1 MRVAI
6 GQLNTTVGDM
16 EGNVAKMLEFA
27 QRARE
32 SGAELILFPEL
43 AICGYPPRDLVQ
55 VNGFA
60 DDNRHWLLQLARRLP
75 KGLTAVTGYVAR
87 SASKAGKPFANAAA
101 VLRNGKVIYE
111 QAKVLLPTY
120 DVFDEQR
127 NFEPGRRLK
136 PFRVGDTRVGLT
148 ICEDCWNDKYFW
160 KQRLYERDPVEE
172 IIRAKAGVLVNISAS
187 PYAFGKRAFRRK
199 MLGAIARRYK
209 VPVLFANLVGGNDSL
224 VFDGSSFVLD
234 ASGKVRAQA
243 QSFEEDLLVFDTD
256 GKTED
261 AGPQSAQADETEAI
275 FEALVLGTR
284 DYCHKC
290 GFERAVIGLS
300 GGIDSSLVA
309 VIAAHALGPQNVIG
323 VGMPG
328 PFSSEGSLRDA
339 RQLAHKLGLRFEVVP
354 ILEEFDAFRKALQ
367 PMFRGLPEDVT
378 EENLQ
383 ARIRG
388 TTLMAIS
395 NKLRA
400 IVLTTGNKSELAT
413 GYCTLY
419 GDMVGGLAVI
429 ADIYKGMVY
438 ELSRWINRHGEV
450 IPQACLD
457 KPPSAELRP
466 NQTDQDTLPPYDVL
480 DCILREFIEENASAE
495 QIAKKENFALALVE
509 DVIRR
514 VHRAEYK
521 RQQAAPS
528 LKVTPKAFGMG
539 RVFPI
544 AHKYWL

>member
-6 GQLNTTVGDM
+6 GQVNTTVGDM
-16 EGNVAKMLEFA
+16 EGNVAKMLRFA
-27 QRARE
+27 RQASE
-32 SGAELILFPEL
+32 AEAELILFPEM
-43 AICGYPPRDLVQ
+43 AIAGYPPRDLVQ

-60 DDNRHWLLQLARRLP
+60 EDNRHWLMHLARNLP
-75 KGLTAVTGYVAR
+75 KGLTAVAGYVSH
-87 SASKAGKPFANAAA
+87 SALKAGKPFANSGA
-101 VLRNGKVIYE
+101 VLRDGKVIYD

-127 NFEPGRRLK
+127 NFEPGRDLK
-136 PFRVGDTRVGLT
+136 PFRAGAKQVGLT
-148 ICEDCWNDKYFW
+148 ICEDSWNDKYFW

-172 IIRAKAGVLVNISAS
+172 VMKSKPAFLVNISAS
-187 PYAFGKRAFRRK
+187 PYAYGKRAFRRE
-199 MLGAIARRYK
+199 MLGAIARRHK

-234 ASGKVRAQA
+234 ASGKVFAQA
-243 QSFEEDLLVFDTD
+243 KSFDEDLLLCDV
-256 GKTED
+256 D
-261 AGPQSAQADETEAI
+261 AKSKGAAPQVECETEAV
-275 FEALVLGTR
+275 FQALVLGTR
-284 DYCHKC
+284 DYCFKC
-290 GFERAVIGLS
+290 GFQKAVIGLS

-309 VIAAHALGPQNVIG
+309 VIAAHALGPENVIG
-323 VGMPG
+323 VAMPG

-339 RQLAHKLGLRFEVVP
+339 RQLAEKLGVRFEVVA
-354 ILEEFDAFRKALQ
+354 INEQFDVFRKALR
-367 PMFRGLPEDVT
+367 PVFGNLPEDVT

-388 TTLMAIS
+388 TTLMALS
-395 NKLRA
+395 NKYRA

-438 ELSRWINRHGEV
+438 EISRWINRDGEV
-450 IPQACLD
+450 IPQSSID
-457 KPPSAELRP
+457 KAPSAELRP

-480 DCILREFIEENASAE
+480 DCILRDYIEDNAGAE
-495 QIAKKENFALALVE
+495 QIAKKRKLPMALVE
-509 DVIRR
+509 DVILR
-514 VHRAEYK
+514 VHRNEYK

-528 LKVTPKAFGMG
+528 LKVSPKAFGAG

-544 AHKYWL
+544 AHKYWS

>member
-1 MRVAI
+1 MVIAI
-6 GQLNTTVGDM
+6 GQVNTTVGDM

-27 QRARE
+27 QQATGR
-32 SGAELILFPEL
+32 GAGLILFPEM

-55 VNGFA
+55 VSGFA
-60 DDNRHWLLQLARRLP
+60 EDNRHWLLQLARRLP

-87 SASKAGKPFANAAA
+87 SAGRAGKPFANAAA
-101 VLRNGKVIYE
+101 VLRHGKVIYE

-136 PFRVGDTRVGLT
+136 PFRAGDTRVGLT

-172 IIRAKAGVLVNISAS
+172 IIRAKPGVLVNIAAS
-187 PYAFGKRAFRRK
+187 PYAFGKRAFRLK
-199 MLGAIARRYK
+199 MLGAIARRHK
-209 VPVLFANLVGGNDSL
+209 VPVLFANQVGGNDSL

-243 QSFEEDLLVFDTD
+243 KSFEEDLLVFDTD
-256 GKTED
+256 GKTGD
-261 AGPQSAQADETEAI
+261 AGAQSAQADETEAV
-275 FEALVLGTR
+275 FNALVLGTR
-284 DYCHKC
+284 DYCRKC
-290 GFERAVIGLS
+290 GFEQAVIGLS

-339 RQLAHKLGLRFEVVP
+339 RQLAHKLGLCFEVVP

-367 PMFRGLPEDVT
+367 HVFRGLAEDVT

-395 NKLRA
+395 NKLRT

-457 KPPSAELRP
+457 KAPSAELRP

-495 QIAKKENFALALVE
+495 QIAKKENLPLPLVE

-528 LKVTPKAFGMG
+528 LKVTPKAFGVG

>member
-1 MRVAI
+1 MMIAI

-16 EGNVAKMLEFA
+16 EGNVGKMLEL
-27 QRARE
+27 ARQARGR
-32 SGAELILFPEL
+32 GAELILFPEM
-43 AICGYPPRDLVQ
+43 AVCGYPPRDLVQ
-55 VNGFA
+55 VSGFA
-60 DDNRHWLLQLARRLP
+60 EDNRHWLLQLARSLP
-75 KGLTAVTGYVAR
+75 KGLTAVAGFVAR
-87 SASKAGKPFANAAA
+87 SAGKAGKPFANAAA
-101 VLRNGKVIYE
+101 VLRDGKVVYE

-120 DVFDEQR
+120 DVFDEAR

-136 PFRVGDTRVGLT
+136 PFRAGDARVGLT

-172 IIRAKAGVLVNISAS
+172 VIKSKPDILINISAS

-199 MLGAIARRYK
+199 MLGAIARRYD
-209 VPVLFANLVGGNDSL
+209 VPVVFANLVGGNDSL

-243 QSFEEDLLVFDTD
+243 KSFEEDLLVVDL
-256 GKTED
+256 D
-261 AGPQSAQADETEAI
+261 AKAGTAAQQAECETEAV
-275 FEALVLGTR
+275 FQALVLGTR
-284 DYCHKC
+284 DYCRKC
-290 GFERAVIGLS
+290 GFERAVVGLS

-339 RQLAHKLGLRFEVVP
+339 RQLAQTLGLRFEVVP
-354 ILEEFDAFRKALQ
+354 IVEEFDDFRKALQ
-367 PMFRGLPEDVT
+367 PVFRGLAEDVT

-438 ELSRWINRHGEV
+438 ELSRWINRDGEV
-450 IPQACLD
+450 IPRASLD
-457 KPPSAELRP
+457 KAPSAELRP

-480 DCILREFIEENASAE
+480 DCILQQYIEENVSAE
-495 QIAKKENFALALVE
+495 QISKKKKLPLPLVE

-514 VHRAEYK
+514 VHRNEYK

-528 LKVTPKAFGMG
+528 LKVTPKAFGVG
-539 RVFPI
+539 RAFPI